1 MRIANEILLYLKNSG
16 VDYIFGIPAG
26 TISPL
31 FDALND
37 VSIKPIVAKNEGG
50 AAYMAA
56 RYASVSQK
64 LSVCMGASCVGANNM
79 MNGVGDAYRGKA
91 PVLFIT
97 GFVHR
102 GQIGKGAIQ
111 QLNTEEIFRPI
122 TKYSKTILKEED
134 VMKELALAI
143 RTALTPPM
151 GPVHLSIPM
160 DIQMAEMPDDMPD
173 HTPDFKAPIY
183 GSSPDAQAMLSK
195 ACRVMEEAN
204 KGLILVGKGARG
216 SSDLVKELS
225 LHLNWPV
232 ITTPSGKGVISHD
245 FPLNLGNYGFASTDA
260 ALSYVNDSAVDCL
273 LVLGSSL
280 GECSTNNFNKALT
293 EGKTVIHI
301 DWDKKEL
308 GKVYETQVKVNA
320 SLAEALP
327 YLLQNTRASKKER
340 VQRGGINH
348 SSHISCT
355 GVSLKQFMEELPE
368 YMPKDTF
375 YLSDMGEFMNYTL
388 KYLKIPEEGDFET
401 NLNYGAMGCAIG
413 GAIGVQ
419 TAYPERNVAVIAGD
433 GCFFMNGMEVLTAAE
448 YELPIIYFII
458 NNAMLGFVEHGHEFL
473 FQRIVEDFH
482 QKRIHIAD
490 MMAACS
496 LRTMVINDNSQI
508 AQLPEFLKDRNG
520 PVIIEIMTDGSE
532 PSPNGDRLK
541 SLQNQK

>member
-16 VDYIFGIPAG
+16 VNHIFGIPAG

-56 RYASVSQK
+56 RYASVTQK

-97 GFVHR
+97 GYVHR
-102 GQIGKGAIQ
+102 WQIGKGAIQ
-111 QLNTEEIFRPI
+111 ELNTEEIFRPI

-134 VMKELALAI
+134 VMKELAFAI
-143 RTALTPPM
+143 RTALTAPM

-160 DIQMAEMPDDMPD
+160 DIQMAEIPDDM
-173 HTPDFKAPIY
+173 PDFKAPIY
-183 GSSPDAQAMLSK
+183 GSSPEAQVMLSK
-195 ACRVMEEAN
+195 ACKVIEEAN

-216 SSDLVKELS
+216 CSDQVKELS

-320 SLAEALP
+320 GLAEALP
-327 YLLQNTRASKKER
+327 YLIQNTRASKEER
-340 VQRGGINH
+340 VQRGVINH
-348 SSHISCT
+348 SSPISCT
-355 GVSLKQFMEELPE
+355 GVSLKKFMEELPK
-368 YMPKDTF
+368 YMPCDTF
-375 YLSDMGEFMNYTL
+375 YVTDMGEFINYIL
-388 KYLKIPEEGDFET
+388 KYLEIPEAGDFEV
-401 NLNYGAMGCAIG
+401 NLNYGAMGNAIG

-419 TAYPERNVAVIAGD
+419 TAYPERNVAVFAGD

-482 QKRIHIAD
+482 QKRIPIAD
-490 MMAACS
+490 MMAACG
-496 LRTMVINDNSQI
+496 LKTMVIDDNSQI
-508 AQLPEFLKDRNG
+508 AQLPEFLKDRKG

>member
-16 VDYIFGIPAG
+16 VNHIFGIPAG

-56 RYASVSQK
+56 RYASVTQK

-97 GFVHR
+97 GYVHR
-102 GQIGKGAIQ
+102 WQIGKGAIQ
-111 QLNTEEIFRPI
+111 ELNTEEIFRPI

-134 VMKELALAI
+134 VMKELAFAI
-143 RTALTPPM
+143 RTALTAPM

-160 DIQMAEMPDDMPD
+160 DIQMAEIPDDMPD
-173 HTPDFKAPIY
+173 FIAPIY
-183 GSSPDAQAMLSK
+183 DSSPEAQVMLSK
-195 ACRVMEEAN
+195 ACKVIEEAN

-216 SSDLVKELS
+216 SSHLVKELS
-225 LHLNWPV
+225 LHLKWPI
-232 ITTPSGKGVISHD
+232 ITTPSGNGVIYHD
-245 FPLNLGNYGFASTDA
+245 FPLILGNYGFASTDA

-320 SLAEALP
+320 GLAEALP
-327 YLLQNTRASKKER
+327 YLIQNTRASKEER
-340 VQRGGINH
+340 VQRGVINH
-348 SSHISCT
+348 SSPISCT
-355 GVSLKQFMEELPE
+355 GVSLKKFMEELPK
-368 YMPKDTF
+368 YMPCDTF
-375 YLSDMGEFMNYTL
+375 YVTDMGEFINYTL
-388 KYLKIPEEGDFET
+388 KYLEIPEAGDFEV
-401 NLNYGAMGCAIG
+401 NLNYGAMGNAIG

-419 TAYPERNVAVIAGD
+419 TAYPERNVAVFAGD

-482 QKRIHIAD
+482 QKRIPIAD
-490 MMAACS
+490 MMAACG
-496 LRTMVINDNSQI
+496 LKTMVIDDNSQI
-508 AQLPEFLKDRNG
+508 AQLPEFLKDRKG